1 MLYMMA
7 RAEPHGLARFN
18 ASNYPVHFAVLVAA
32 GAVALGGLSIFCRRG
47 GGFLAYLTQDLN
59 LIQ

>member
-1 MLYMMA
+1 
-7 RAEPHGLARFN
+7 
-18 ASNYPVHFAVLVAA
+18 VHFAALVAA
-32 GAVALGGLSIFCRRG
+32 GAVALGGLNIFCRRG